1 MKYEIGGLKP
11 PENMSLSLVV
21 QSAPVWLTALHT
33 ADKTTYTKQ
42 AHANKWHICGNLVM
56 AFWSVKWWKDEEDT
70 FLQFSKEI
78 LKIPFFFFF
87 F

>member
-1 MKYEIGGLKP
+1 MKSCGWSALLSHHELGKFHIMKYEIGGLKP

-56 AFWSVKWWKDEEDT
+56 AFWSVK
-70 FLQFSKEI
+70 
-78 LKIPFFFFF
+78 
-87 F
+87 